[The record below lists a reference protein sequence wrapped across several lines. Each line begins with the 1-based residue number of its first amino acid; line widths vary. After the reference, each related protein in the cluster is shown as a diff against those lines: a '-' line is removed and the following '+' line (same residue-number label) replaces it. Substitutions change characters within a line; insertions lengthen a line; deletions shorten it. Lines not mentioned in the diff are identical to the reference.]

1 MALYYR
7 KFHTFHPAS
16 QKTNH
21 QLGLDKYMRVENQG
35 THGPISAA
43 YGDVYG
49 PYNEAWIDA
58 FEGNG
63 FHDHSDPIL
72 GRKIGPFVPPNSI
85 DPSTMT
91 RSYAANGYYSAEV
104 ESRPNLDVLTE
115 TYVHKILL
123 EGPDGDVI
131 AKGVEVSGPLG
142 SVIEI
147 YAHEVILAAGALQSP
162 QVLENSGIGSK
173 AILEQNGIEVLI
185 DNPGVGEN
193 LQDHCFS
200 TVSFEVADGQISAD
214 VVRDPG
220 VVEALTKLYQ
230 ETKTGPLSA
239 VPFSLAYVPPV
250 DINGR
255 MHPEDVRA
263 LAYAHVGPKGLE
275 LDEGRSAQYAEL
287 RAMMLDPN
295 ESTCFYGFAPG
306 QMHVG
311 AIGKTSMKDAYLPK
325 LADNYITIM
334 VGLNHPFSRGSVHIG
349 TSDPR
354 RPPVIDPNYLSHQLD
369 LEILARGTQF
379 IERIVEDPAMKRLL
393 KTENRIPGNAN
404 LRDLESTKQVTKD
417 RLWTTY
423 HLSCSCP
430 MMPRKLGGVVNDRL
444 KVHGTR
450 NVRIVDASIFPMIT
464 LGNIQAT
471 VYAVAERACDLI
483 KQDWDSSLL
492 GVPHLVNG
500 IH

>member
-1 MALYYR
+1 M
-7 KFHTFHPAS
+7 
-16 QKTNH
+16 
-21 QLGLDKYMRVENQG
+21 E
-35 THGPISAA
+35 
-43 YGDVYG
+43 
-49 PYNEAWIDA
+49 A
-58 FEGNG
+58 FEGAG
-63 FHDHSDPIL
+63 FDDQSDPIL
-72 GRKIGPFVPPNSI
+72 GRKMGAFVPPNSI

-91 RSYAANGYYSAEV
+91 RSYAANGYYTTEI
-104 ESRPNLDVLTE
+104 ERRPNLDVLTE
-115 TYVHKILL
+115 TYVYRILL
-123 EGPDGDVI
+123 EGSDGNVI
-131 AKGVEVSGPLG
+131 AKGVEVSGPNG
-142 SVIEI
+142 DVIEI
-147 YAHEVILAAGALQSP
+147 YANDIILAAGALQSP

-214 VVRDPG
+214 VVRDPA

-255 MHPEDVRA
+255 MQPECVKA
-263 LAYAHVGPKGLE
+263 LAHAHFGPRSQE
-275 LDEGRSAQYAEL
+275 LDEGRSVQYAEL
-287 RAMMLDPN
+287 QTMMLDPN

-306 QMHVG
+306 QMHVVPT
-311 AIGKTSMKDAYLPK
+311 GKTSMQEAYDPK
-325 LADNYITIM
+325 LAENYISIM

-349 TSDPR
+349 SSDPR
-354 RPPVIDPNYLSHQLD
+354 HPPVIDPNYLSHQLD

-379 IERIVEDPAMKRLL
+379 IERIVEHPAMKRLL
-393 KTENRIPGNAN
+393 KTEDRLPRNAN
-404 LRDLESTKQVTKD
+404 LRDLESAKQVTKD

-430 MMPRKLGGVVNDRL
+430 MMSRKLGGVVDDRL

-450 NVRIVDASIFPMIT
+450 NVRIIDASIFPMIT

-483 KQDWDSSLL
+483 KQDWDSGLV
-492 GVPHLVNG
+492 GVAHPVNG
-500 IH
+500 VH

>member
-1 MALYYR
+1 MAPYYR

-16 QKTNH
+16 QYTNE
-21 QLGLDKYMRVENQG
+21 QMGLDKYMRLENQG
-35 THGPISAA
+35 THGPISAT

-49 PYNEAWIDA
+49 PYNQAWMDA
-58 FEGNG
+58 FEGTG
-63 FHDHSDPIL
+63 FDDHSDPIL
-72 GRKIGPFVPPNSI
+72 GRKMGPFMPPNSL
-85 DPSTMT
+85 DPGTMT
-91 RSYAANGYYSAEV
+91 RSYAASGYYTTEI

-115 TYVHKILL
+115 TYVHKILF
-123 EGPDGDVI
+123 EDSDDDVI
-131 AKGVEVSGPLG
+131 AKGVEASGPQG
-142 SVIEI
+142 NAFEI
-147 YAHEVILAAGALQSP
+147 YANEIILAAGAVQSP
-162 QVLENSGIGSK
+162 QVLEISGIGSK

-200 TVSFEVADGQISAD
+200 TVSFEVADGQITAD
-214 VVRDPG
+214 VMRDPA
-220 VVEALTKLYQ
+220 VVEALAKLYR
-230 ETKTGPLSA
+230 ETKTGPMSG

-250 DINGR
+250 DFNGR
-255 MHPEDVRA
+255 MQPEDVRA
-263 LAYAHVGPKGLE
+263 LTHTQFGPRGQQ
-275 LDEGRSAQYAEL
+275 LDAGRSAQYAEL

-306 QMHVG
+306 QMHVDPS
-311 AIGKTSMKDAYLPK
+311 GKTSMKEAYKPK
-325 LADNYITIM
+325 LPENYISIM

-349 TSDPR
+349 SSDPR
-354 RPPVIDPNYLSHQLD
+354 SPPIIDPKYLSHQLD

-379 IERIVEDPAMKRLL
+379 IERIVEHPAMKPLL
-393 KTENRIPGNAN
+393 KTEIRLPRNAN
-404 LRDLESTKQVTKD
+404 LEDLESAKKITKD

-430 MMPRKLGGVVNDRL
+430 MMPRKLGGVVDDRL
-444 KVHGTR
+444 KVYGTR

-483 KQDWDSSLL
+483 KQDWESGLN
-492 GVPHLVNG
+492 GVAHPVNG

>member
-16 QKTNH
+16 PKTND
-21 QLGLDKYMRVENQG
+21 QLGLDKYMRIENQG
-35 THGPISAA
+35 TQGPISAA

-49 PYNEAWIDA
+49 PYHEAWTDA
-58 FEGNG
+58 FEGAG
-63 FHDHSDPIL
+63 FDDHSDPIL
-72 GRKIGPFVPPNSI
+72 GSKIGPFVPPNSI

-91 RSYAANGYYSAEV
+91 RSYAANGYYTAEI

-123 EGPDGDVI
+123 EGSDGDVI
-131 AKGVEVSGPLG
+131 AKGVKVSDPLG
-142 SVIEI
+142 SITKI
-147 YAHEVILAAGALQSP
+147 YANEVILAAGALQSP

-173 AILEQNGIEVLI
+173 AILEENGIEVLV

-200 TVSFEVADGQISAD
+200 SVSFEVADGQISAD
-214 VVRDPG
+214 VARDPA
-220 VVEALTKLYQ
+220 VVEALTKLYL

-255 MHPEDVRA
+255 MQPEHVRA

-287 RAMMLDPN
+287 RAMMLDPD
-295 ESTCFYGFAPG
+295 ESICFYGFAPG

-311 AIGKTSMKDAYLPK
+311 ATGKTSMKDAYSPK
-325 LADNYITIM
+325 LAENYITIM

-349 TSDPR
+349 SSDPR

-379 IERIVEDPAMKRLL
+379 IERIVETPAMKRLL
-393 KTENRIPGNAN
+393 KTENRVPRDAN
-404 LRDLESTKQVTKD
+404 LRDLESTKQVTND

-430 MMPRKLGGVVNDRL
+430 MMPRKLGGVVDDRL
-444 KVHGTR
+444 KVYGTR

-483 KQDWDSSLL
+483 KQDWDSSLT
-492 GVPHLVNG
+492 GVAHSVNG
-500 IH
+500 VH